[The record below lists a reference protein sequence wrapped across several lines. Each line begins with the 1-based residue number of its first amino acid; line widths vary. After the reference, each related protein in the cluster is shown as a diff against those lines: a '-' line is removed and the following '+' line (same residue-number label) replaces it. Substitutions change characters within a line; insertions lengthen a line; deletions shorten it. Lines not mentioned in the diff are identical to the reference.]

1 MLTIT
6 KENSSG
12 DMKLLDVFIEYASLN
27 LDRPFIYSYSKD
39 KKIDKGYRVLLEF
52 ANRELVGYVTNV
64 KEVNKTIEQVEEEM
78 GFKINEIIDVIDTQP
93 LLNEELLLL
102 ADNIKE
108 YYLSSY
114 ISVLQT
120 MLPTS
125 LNIKKSS
132 FRGPKISY
140 DTFVKNNEKANIDIE
155 QLTPKQ
161 KELYLL
167 IKEEGEVNK
176 REIKSVAV
184 LSNLLK
190 QDAVLLIKKEKRRLK
205 FSSNQID
212 KIIELNEDQKNVI
225 NEFLTTDDETYL
237 LQGVTGSGKTEVYL
251 NICKEYLSK
260 GKSVIVLVPEISL
273 TPMMSSLFLHRFKDK
288 VAILHSELTPAERYD
303 EYRKIASGDISIVV
317 GVRSAIFAPIK
328 NLGLIIIDEE
338 HVESYKQDNAP
349 YYHAREVAIMR
360 MKINKGKVLL
370 ASATP
375 SLESRARAKN
385 NVYHLLKL
393 NKRVNEKSLPAT
405 QIVNMSNFNNID
417 KESSIF
423 SIQLR
428 KEIQNVL
435 DRKEQAILLINRRGH
450 STSVTCRTCGHIF
463 KCPNCHIPLT
473 YHHSDNLLK
482 CHHCDYM
489 EKVSDTCPKCGGKYF
504 LKSGFGTEKIEQEVN
519 KLFPKART
527 LRLDS
532 DSAKIRTKISKTIE
546 DFRLKNADILIG
558 TQMIAKGHDFQDVTL
573 VGVVLADIGLSL
585 PSFRSN
591 ERTFQLITQAVGR
604 SGRNDKEGIAII
616 QTYSPTNQSIRLAA
630 SQNYDQFFVNELYN
644 RKLQL
649 YPPYRFL
656 VSVNVSSKS
665 EDLSIDCSYQ
675 IIDFLNQELKD
686 SSIILGP
693 ICPYISYEN
702 GKYVRSILIKY
713 VNQKLIHEKLK
724 ILINLFKSKSNVNL
738 SINFDPYDF

>member
-1 MLTIT
+1 
-6 KENSSG
+6 
-12 DMKLLDVFIEYASLN
+12 MKLLDVFIEYASLN

-39 KKIDKGYRVLLEF
+39 KKVDKGYRVLLDF
-52 ANRELVGYVTNV
+52 ASRELVGYVVDV
-64 KEVNKTIEQVEEEM
+64 KETNKTNEQLEEEM
-78 GFKINEIIDVIDTQP
+78 GFKINEIKDVIDSSP
-93 LLNEELLLL
+93 LMNDELLLL
-102 ADNIKE
+102 ADKIKE
-108 YYLSSY
+108 YYLSSR
-114 ISVLQT
+114 ISVYQT

-132 FRGPKISY
+132 FNGPKISY
-140 DTFVKNNEKANIDIE
+140 DTFVVINEDENIDLKE
-155 QLTPKQ
+155 LTAKQ

-167 IKEEGEVNK
+167 IKAEKEVNK
-176 REIKSVAV
+176 REIKSISV
-184 LSNLLK
+184 LSNLVK
-190 QDAVLLIKKEKRRLK
+190 ISAVKFIKREKRRLK
-205 FSSNQID
+205 FDEVKES
-212 KIIELNEDQKNVI
+212 KEIILNNDQKNVI
-225 NEFLTTDDETYL
+225 DEFLNTNDRVYL

-251 NICKEYLSK
+251 NICKEYIK
-260 GKSVIVLVPEISL
+260 NNKSVIVLVPEISL
-273 TPMMSSLFLHRFKDK
+273 TPMMSNLFLSRFHDK

-303 EYRKIASGDISIVV
+303 EYRKIANGDISVVV

-338 HVESYKQDNAP
+338 HVESYKQDVP
-349 YYHAREVAIMR
+349 PFYHAREVAIMR
-360 MKINKGKVLL
+360 MQINKGKVLL

-393 NKRVNEKSLPAT
+393 DKRINEKALPKT
-405 QIVNMSNFNNID
+405 LIVDMSNFSNID
-417 KESSIF
+417 RESSIF
-423 SIQLR
+423 SLPLR
-428 KEIQNVL
+428 KEIKNVL
-435 DRKEQAILLINRRGH
+435 DKNEQAILLINRRGH

-473 YHHSDNLLK
+473 YHSSDNLLK

-489 EKVSDTCPKCGGKYF
+489 ENVSEYCPVCGNKQF
-504 LKSGFGTEKIEQEVN
+504 LKSGFGSEKIEQEVN
-519 KLFPKART
+519 RLFPHAKT

-546 DFRLKNADILIG
+546 DFRLKKADILIG
-558 TQMIAKGHDFQDVTL
+558 TQMIAKGHDFKDVTL

-616 QTYSPTNQSIRLAA
+616 QTYSPTNQTIRLAA
-630 SQNYDQFFVNELYN
+630 LQNYDQFFVNELRN

-656 VSVNVSSKS
+656 VSVVISSKD
-665 EDLSIDCSYQ
+665 EEIAIEMSYK
-675 IIDFLNQELKD
+675 IIDYLTSELKD
-686 SSIILGP
+686 NAIILGP
-693 ICPYISYEN
+693 ICPYVSFES
-702 GKYVRSILIKY
+702 GKHKRSILIKY
-713 VNQKLIHEKLK
+713 VNQDLIHQKLK
-724 ILINLFKSKSNVNL
+724 SLIEIFSNKSNLNL
-738 SINFDPYDF
+738 SINFDPFDF

>member
-1 MLTIT
+1 
-6 KENSSG
+6 
-12 DMKLLDVFIEYASLN
+12 MKLLDVFIEYASLN

-52 ANRELVGYVTNV
+52 ASRELVGYVTDI
-64 KEVNKTIEQVEEEM
+64 KEIDKTKEQIEDEL
-78 GFKINEIIDVIDTQP
+78 GFKINEIIDVIDTSP
-93 LLNEELLLL
+93 LLNDELLLL
-102 ADNIKE
+102 ADKIKD
-108 YYLSSY
+108 YYLSSK
-114 ISVLQT
+114 ISVYQT

-125 LNIKKSS
+125 LKIKKSS
-132 FRGPKISY
+132 FNGPKISY
-140 DTFVKNNEKANIDIE
+140 DTFVMVNEEEQIDLSS
-155 QLTPKQ
+155 LTPKQ

-167 IKEEGEVNK
+167 IKNENIVNK
-176 REIKSVAV
+176 REIKSISV

-190 QDAVLLIKKEKRRLK
+190 INAIKLIKKEKRRLALPEIK
-205 FSSNQID
+205 EEKEIV
-212 KIIELNEDQKNVI
+212 LNDDQKHVI
-225 NEFLTTDDETYL
+225 DEFLSTNDEVYL

-251 NICKEYLSK
+251 NICKEYISK

-273 TPMMSSLFLHRFKDK
+273 TPMMSAKFLNRFKDK

-338 HVESYKQDNAP
+338 HVESYKQDSP
-349 YYHAREVAIMR
+349 PFYHAREVAIMR
-360 MKINKGKVLL
+360 MKINGGKVLL

-393 NKRVNEKSLPAT
+393 DKRVNEKSLPNT
-405 QIVNMSNFNNID
+405 LLVDMSNFSNID
-417 KESSIF
+417 RDSSIF
-423 SIQLR
+423 SITLR
-428 KEIQNVL
+428 NEIKNVL
-435 DRKEQAILLINRRGH
+435 NKNEQAILLINRRGH

-473 YHHSDNLLK
+473 YHSSDNLLK

-489 EKVSDTCPKCGGKYF
+489 EKVSDYCPKCGGKYF
-504 LKSGFGTEKIEQEVN
+504 LKSGFGSEKIEQEIN
-519 KLFPKART
+519 RLFPKART

-546 DFRLKNADILIG
+546 DFRLKKANILIG
-558 TQMIAKGHDFQDVTL
+558 TQMIAKGHDFKDVTL

-604 SGRNDKEGIAII
+604 SGRNSKEGKAII
-616 QTYSPTNQSIRLAA
+616 QTYSINNQIIKLAA
-630 SQNYDQFFVNELYN
+630 SQNYDQFFVNELRN
-644 RKLQL
+644 RKIQL

-656 VSVNVSSKS
+656 VSINVSSKD
-665 EDLSIDCSYQ
+665 EDTSINYSYQ
-675 IIDFLNQELKD
+675 IIDFLNNELKE
-686 SSIILGP
+686 SAIILGP
-693 ICPYISYEN
+693 ICPYISFES
-702 GKYVRSILIKY
+702 GKFKRSILIKY
-713 VNQKLIHEKLK
+713 INQNLIHEKLK
-724 ILINLFKSKSNVNL
+724 VLIDLFKTKSNVNI